1 MSPTAVAPARV
12 LLVDDHPLVR
22 GAVRQAISADDI
34 EVVGEAGTAEAAM
47 QLASTLH
54 PDLVLLDLDLP
65 DRSGLSFLRDVHESQ
80 PELQVVVL
88 TVSDA
93 DRDLIEAIDLGAVG
107 YLTKDVAPDSLLRSV
122 RAARAGDL
130 PLPRRLATS
139 VISRL
144 ADEPNTPSS
153 QDAPS
158 NATAAMERLTPRERQ
173 ILALIA
179 DGRTDRE
186 AAQELSISVRTVEAH
201 VGSILRALPAR
212 NRAEAARCYR
222 ASRSGGSGART

>member
-1 MSPTAVAPARV
+1 MTAAAAAVAPARV

-22 GAVRQAISADDI
+22 AAVRQAISADDI
-34 EVVGEAGTAEAAM
+34 EVVGEAGTADAAM
-47 QLASTLH
+47 QLAARLH

-65 DRSGLSFLRDVHESQ
+65 DRSGLAFLRDVRETQ

-93 DRDLIEAIDLGAVG
+93 DRDLIDAIDLGAVG

-130 PLPRRLATS
+130 PLPRRMATS

-144 ADEPNTPSS
+144 ADEPASAS
-153 QDAPS
+153 KDRGS
-158 NATAAMERLTPRERQ
+158 EAAALERLTPRERQ
-173 ILALIA
+173 VLELIA
-179 DGRTDRE
+179 DGRTDRQ
-186 AAQELSISVRTVEAH
+186 AAEELGISVRTVEAH
-201 VGSILRALPAR
+201 VGSILRALPAA
-212 NRAEAARCYR
+212 NRAEAARRYR
-222 ASRSGGSGART
+222 ASRSTETDTGA